1 MIPAGLEE
9 LDTYISWRHNMVYL
23 YIATR
28 PIMDLFL
35 EAEKRLGA
43 RVEKRWWYQEGMYFE
58 GTRVDTEA
66 GVTVDVD
73 G

>member
-1 MIPAGLEE
+1 
-9 LDTYISWRHNMVYL
+9 MVYL